1 RRSADLAVAIQAAL
15 KLAGITVNIEK
26 FPGDKYFSSFAGNSD
41 FVRHNKIALSMM
53 KWGADWADAFGDL
66 DQVITSAGIHSGGGS
81 TNLGEYDSD
90 AVDNLFQQYLAPN
103 DDASGAKIGP
113 QIDQQ
118 TMGDA
123 AVVPLIYNKA
133 LVYPPANVTNWYM
146 QSAYGEPV
154 FSVLGTTGG

>member
-66 DQVITSAGIHSGGGS
+66 DQVITSAGIHDGGGS
-81 TNLGEYDSD
+81 TNLGEYNSPQIDT
-90 AVDNLFQQYLAPN
+90 LFKNYLSTTDVTARN
-103 DDASGAKIGP
+103 AIGT

-118 TMGDA
+118 AMSDA
-123 AVVPLIYNKA
+123 AVVPLVYNKA
-133 LVYPPANVTNWYM
+133 LIFHPSNVTNWYM
-146 QSAYGEPV
+146 QPAFGEPD
-154 FSVLGTTGG
+154 FSVLGVTGS